1 MATVDDD
8 GLDAPP
14 PAQRSGLDKWF
25 TDQFVF
31 AIIISICCNGLCL
44 IPLIINVIGFFTCK
58 DPKAKNNA
66 MICMIISLV
75 LVGLGVIANL
85 AGLVPQQNLNIGK

>member
-8 GLDAPP
+8 GLGAP

-44 IPLIINVIGFFTCK
+44 IPLIINFIGFFTCK

-66 MICMIISLV
+66 MICLIISVV
-75 LVGLGVIANL
+75 LTVLGLGLRFSGVI
-85 AGLVPQQNLNIGK
+85 PQQNFNFGK

>member
-8 GLDAPP
+8 DLGAP

-25 TDQFVF
+25 TNQFVF
-31 AIIISICCNGLCL
+31 AIIVSICCNGLCL

-75 LVGLGVIANL
+75 LVGIGVVLRLTGA
-85 AGLVPQQNLNIGK
+85 VPQQNFNFGK

>member
-1 MATVDDD
+1 MATADDD
-8 GLDAPP
+8 GLGAP

-31 AIIISICCNGLCL
+31 AIIISICCNGVCL
-44 IPLIINVIGFFTCK
+44 IPLIVNVIGFFTCK

-85 AGLVPQQNLNIGK
+85 TGVVPHQGVNFGK